1 MFAAKNVMLQSQVW
15 GACGWMQAQQ
25 NQPSG
30 DADQLE
36 EVVRIEGRVKW
47 FDPAKGYG
55 FVVPDPGSASAV
67 IKRDVLLH
75 ISVMRKFGRDS
86 APEGARIVCNV
97 ALRDRGYQVNE
108 VLELSANENDDAP
121 SADGGPVEVVLVKW
135 FNRTKGYGFVQRR
148 DDPEDIFIHM
158 VVVRKAGIED
168 LQPGQPLLASIGKG
182 SKGRHIVSARLPE

>member
-1 MFAAKNVMLQSQVW
+1 MQPEASPPASEAAE
-15 GACGWMQAQQ
+15 
-25 NQPSG
+25 P
-30 DADQLE
+30 
-36 EVVRIEGRVKW
+36 VVRVEGRVKW

-55 FVVPDPGSASAV
+55 FVVPDAGPAGNG

-97 ALRDRGYQVNE
+97 AQRDRGHQVNE
-108 VLELSANENDDAP
+108 VLELSANENDAAP
-121 SADGGPVEVVLVKW
+121 PAGGPLEVVLVKW

-168 LQPGQPLLASIGKG
+168 LTPGQVLLASVGKG
-182 SKGRHIVSARLPE
+182 SKGRHIVSAKLPDAQ

>member
-1 MFAAKNVMLQSQVW
+1 
-15 GACGWMQAQQ
+15 MQPQQ
-25 NQPSG
+25 NEAPVEDETEPS
-30 DADQLE
+30 
-36 EVVRIEGRVKW
+36 VRVEGRVKW

-55 FVVPDPGSASAV
+55 FVVPDASPAGGGLM
-67 IKRDVLLH
+67 RDVLLH

-97 ALRDRGYQVNE
+97 ATRDRGFQVNE
-108 VLELSANENDDAP
+108 VLELSANENDDAAP
-121 SADGGPVEVVLVKW
+121 ETGGPVEIVLVKW

-168 LQPGQPLLASIGKG
+168 LQPGQVLSASIGKG
-182 SKGRHIVSARLPE
+182 AKGRHIVSAKLHDGN

>member
-1 MFAAKNVMLQSQVW
+1 
-15 GACGWMQAQQ
+15 MQAQQ

-55 FVVPDPGSASAV
+55 FVVPDPVSAGAAV
-67 IKRDVLLH
+67 QRDVLLH

-108 VLELSANENDDAP
+108 VLELSANENDDAAP
-121 SADGGPVEVVLVKW
+121 SAGGPLEVVLVKW
-135 FNRTKGYGFVQRR
+135 FNRTKGYGFVVR
-148 DDPEDIFIHM
+148 DAEAGDIFVH
-158 VVVRKAGIED
+158 VEVLHRCGLDD
-168 LQPGQPLLASIGKG
+168 LQPGDDVLVRFADGPKGLVVAEIQPG
-182 SKGRHIVSARLPE
+182 

>member
-1 MFAAKNVMLQSQVW
+1 
-15 GACGWMQAQQ
+15 MQPQQ
-25 NQPSG
+25 NQP
-30 DADQLE
+30 LE
-36 EVVRIEGRVKW
+36 GESIEPVVRVEGRVKW

-55 FVVPDPGSASAV
+55 FVVPDASAAAGGV
-67 IKRDVLLH
+67 KRDVLLH
-75 ISVMRKFGRDS
+75 ISVMRKFGVDT

-108 VLELSANENDDAP
+108 VLELSANENDVASQD
-121 SADGGPVEVVLVKW
+121 DGPMEVVLVKW

-158 VVVRKAGIED
+158 VVIRKAGIED

-182 SKGRHIVSARLPE
+182 TKGRHIVSARLPQPA

>member
-1 MFAAKNVMLQSQVW
+1 MQPQQSDIESEAEAEAVI
-15 GACGWMQAQQ
+15 
-25 NQPSG
+25 
-30 DADQLE
+30 
-36 EVVRIEGRVKW
+36 RIEGRVKW

-55 FVVPDPGSASAV
+55 FVVPEAGAAGAG

-97 ALRDRGYQVNE
+97 AARDRGHQVHE
-108 VLELSANENDDAP
+108 VLELSANEADTDAE
-121 SADGGPVEVVLVKW
+121 AGGPFEVVLVKW

-158 VVVRKAGIED
+158 VVVRKAGVDD
-168 LQPGQPLLASIGKG
+168 LQPGQTLLASVGKG
-182 SKGRHIVSARLPE
+182 QKGRHIVSAKLTP

>member
-1 MFAAKNVMLQSQVW
+1 
-15 GACGWMQAQQ
+15 MQPQQ
-25 NQPSG
+25 NQTS
-30 DADQLE
+30 ALE
-36 EVVRIEGRVKW
+36 EAEPVVRVEGRVKW

-55 FVVPDPGSASAV
+55 FVVADSAEAGAV

-75 ISVMRKFGRDS
+75 ISVMRKFGRDN

-97 ALRDRGYQVNE
+97 VLRDRGYQVSE
-108 VLELSANENDDAP
+108 VLELSANENDAAP
-121 SADGGPVEVVLVKW
+121 EQDGPLDVVLVKW

-168 LQPGQPLLASIGKG
+168 LQPGQVLMATIGKG
-182 SKGRHIVSARLPE
+182 SKGRHIISARLPETD